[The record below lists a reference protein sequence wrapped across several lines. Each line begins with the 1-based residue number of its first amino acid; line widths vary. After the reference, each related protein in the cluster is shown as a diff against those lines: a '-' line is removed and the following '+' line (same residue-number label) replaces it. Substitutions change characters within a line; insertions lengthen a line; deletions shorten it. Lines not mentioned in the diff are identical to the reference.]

1 MFLVDEKVVYPGY
14 GVALISKLV
23 RRLISGKQTSF
34 YELKF
39 FNKDM
44 AVLVPEDRIEAVGIR
59 RLSTEQDLN
68 SMFKLLSE
76 PVKKNSDEAGVNNW
90 NRRNK
95 KYQLN
100 LRSGDLLKL
109 CYIYRD
115 LQIISK
121 TKELSFGERNLKSKI
136 ELLLIEEISV
146 VKGIDKEKASKY
158 LQRSFLLAQ
167 KVSGDDSGFLDG
179 ISIQQIELESQF
191 TESQTVT
198 FSEKSLPELS
208 LKEKLSA
215 KRAKKIS
222 DQSVN
227 I

>member
-167 KVSGDDSGFLDG
+167 KVSGDDSDLLDG
-179 ISIQQIELESQF
+179 
-191 TESQTVT
+191 V
-198 FSEKSLPELS
+198 SLQPQMEQAQEEVQPVGFATSS
-208 LKEKLSA
+208 LQEKLLA
-215 KRAKKIS
+215 KRTKKLS
-222 DQSVN
+222 DQSIN
-227 I
+227 L